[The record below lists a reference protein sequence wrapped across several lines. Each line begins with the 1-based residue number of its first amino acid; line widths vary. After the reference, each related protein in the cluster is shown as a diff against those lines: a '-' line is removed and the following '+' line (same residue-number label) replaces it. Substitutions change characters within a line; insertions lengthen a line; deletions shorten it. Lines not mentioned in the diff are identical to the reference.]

1 MNRLYPYSRNPDR
14 LLDIHRIGERYRPGM
29 CQKCRFGY
37 LCIRHAAPLSSSL
50 YPCSWVFCRLSGVSE
65 EFCPY
70 PIGSPSGVVA
80 GPGFEPG
87 RLVRC
92 YALTAIRVGGYQIF
106 LKGGT
111 ESQKVVAPAL
121 LLQRLP

>member
-1 MNRLYPYSRNPDR
+1 MNRLYPCSRNPDR
-14 LLDIHRIGERYRPGM
+14 LLDIHRIGERYRPGL
-29 CQKCRFGY
+29 CQKMSFRIFMYPAC
-37 LCIRHAAPLSSSL
+37 CTASSSL
-50 YPCSWVFCRLSGVSE
+50 SPCSRVYCRLSGVSE
-65 EFCPY
+65 EFYPY

-92 YALTAIRVGGYQIF
+92 YALMAIRVGGYQIF